1 MDKLTITIS
10 HQLPGRVRLRLS
22 HKLKHPQQTIMRVKS
37 VPGVLS
43 AEYTAV
49 SLSFLIRFDP
59 LQVSREKVI
68 VRVAVWLS
76 FDYAKRP
83 VRIITE
89 PEVREW
95 SDSPFYSALALMVAL
110 GSRLVRLDRKTS
122 LALDWIAGLS
132 TAGAVLHHGWLELR
146 RNGYFDPEVLS
157 VVYLS
162 TAFFRGQFLTA
173 SLVTWFTSFGRHILK
188 PPPRGVELRIT
199 DMPDNYHGT
208 GRYSIS
214 ITADRDD
221 TTATKFSRLIPAA
234 IQYALIGG
242 VGSEGAWL
250 GDIRHLVTVQDELV
264 QELGNTQET
273 MPIPL
278 RLVGPTQ
285 LH

>member
-10 HQLPGRVRLRLS
+10 HQLPGRLRLRLS
-22 HKLKHPQQTIMRVKS
+22 HKLKHPQQTITRVKS
-37 VPGVLS
+37 LPGVFS
-43 AEYTAV
+43 TEYTAI

-59 LQVSREKVI
+59 LQVSREKLI
-68 VRVAVWLS
+68 TRIAVSLS

-83 VRIITE
+83 VRILVE

-95 SDSPFYSALALMVAL
+95 SDSPFYSALALMVAM

-157 VVYLS
+157 VVYLA

-173 SLVTWFTSFGRHILK
+173 SLVTWFTAFGRHILK

-199 DMPDNYHGT
+199 VMPGDSQGT

-214 ITADRDD
+214 VTADRDD
-221 TTATKFSRLIPAA
+221 TTATKFSRLLPAA

-242 VGSEGAWL
+242 VGSDGTWL
-250 GDIRHLVTVQDELV
+250 SDIRHLVTVQDELV
-264 QELGNTQET
+264 QELGNAQET
-273 MPIPL
+273 MPVPL

-285 LH
+285 FH